1 MKTILSHLILT
12 IYISVSFMDKDCCVI
27 NREECGKISL
37 TDDSQCYFPLVKNRK
52 AGILS
57 CFLTGKTL
65 NVFE

>member
-12 IYISVSFMDKDCCVI
+12 IYISVSLTDRDCCVI

-37 TDDSQCYFPLVKNRK
+37 TDAFQCYFPLVKNIK

-57 CFLTGKTL
+57 CFLSGKNL